1 MMELVNRIGRNHVNH
16 YHGDKFHESRF
27 RSIGHDQNGGG
38 FFAFCHAQLEFDSVG
53 GVFRRNDQ
61 ETCDRSACKKEK
73 RPLLLGGLELVP
85 RGRRGQQG
93 QDQFEISAES
103 WRQVE
108 ILASDCT
115 LEN

>member
-1 MMELVNRIGRNHVNH
+1 MMELVNRAGRNHVNH
-16 YHGDKFHESRF
+16 YHGDKFHERRF
-27 RSIGHDQNGGG
+27 RSIRHDQNGG
-38 FFAFCHAQLEFDSVG
+38 FFRYVQLEFDGVG

-61 ETCDRSACKKEK
+61 ETCNGSACKKEK

-103 WRQVE
+103 WRQIE